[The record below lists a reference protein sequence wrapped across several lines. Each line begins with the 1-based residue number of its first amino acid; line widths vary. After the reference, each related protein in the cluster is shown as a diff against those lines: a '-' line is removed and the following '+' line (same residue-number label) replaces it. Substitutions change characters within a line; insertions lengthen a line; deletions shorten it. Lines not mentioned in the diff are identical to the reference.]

1 MVTDHG
7 RVVLITPNS
16 QPCAGPPYSLAP
28 AASLSDHVTVR
39 VTLPPLGDA
48 IDKGGAM
55 CPLRASSLLGVQQP
69 QGGVSRRDLRVR
81 VIIPFRR
88 SHIFAVRGGMMVV
101 SGDVAIKGRASGSSH
116 GLSALT
122 PRGRNGGGLWFA
134 IGFLFREDPIR
145 RFGEMA
151 GQGPDG
157 LLVAFAR
164 GDALVEAS
172 DVAVRGAAAI
182 EADRVGGFDEG
193 PLEIAVD
200 VGAGRTEARL
210 PTAGVDAR
218 RRARIG
224 GQLLGGGEAC
234 DVADLEG
241 DHHGERDPHARQSQ
255 QALNRRGWLEQGPE
269 PLLELTH

>member
-1 MVTDHG
+1 
-7 RVVLITPNS
+7 
-16 QPCAGPPYSLAP
+16 
-28 AASLSDHVTVR
+28 
-39 VTLPPLGDA
+39 
-48 IDKGGAM
+48 M
-55 CPLRASSLLGVQQP
+55 CPFGLASLLGIQRP
-69 QGGVSRRDLRVR
+69 EGGVSRRDLSVR

-116 GLSALT
+116 GLSALI
-122 PRGRNGGGLWFA
+122 PRGRDGGGLWFA

-200 VGAGRTEARL
+200 VGAGRAETRL
-210 PTAGVDAR
+210 PTPGLGPRRPAR
-218 RRARIG
+218 
-224 GQLLGGGEAC
+224 
-234 DVADLEG
+234 
-241 DHHGERDPHARQSQ
+241 
-255 QALNRRGWLEQGPE
+255 
-269 PLLELTH
+269 